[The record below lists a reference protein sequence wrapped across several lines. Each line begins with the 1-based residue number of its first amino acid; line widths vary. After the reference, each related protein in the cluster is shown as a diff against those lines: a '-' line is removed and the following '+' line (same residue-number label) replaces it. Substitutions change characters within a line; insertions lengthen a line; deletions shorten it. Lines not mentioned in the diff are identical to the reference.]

1 MYYWSRLSVGDF
13 KSGDRY
19 EDLEQTYSVNVLGF
33 TCLKNKNYHSE
44 ISLLEKQCYENPS
57 DVLSIH
63 IFELPKVPVELLRDD
78 PAQDWMRIIKADS
91 EEMLESIRT
100 RTGDPMIKKAI
111 DAICTLNADE
121 RLREQIRVQEK
132 ALLDYG
138 SGIADAE
145 ARGRAEGRA
154 EACFDIV
161 ENMRRNGFSEEQIK
175 LVVGEGYK
183 G

>member
-1 MYYWSRLSVGDF
+1 
-13 KSGDRY
+13 
-19 EDLEQTYSVNVLGF
+19 
-33 TCLKNKNYHSE
+33 
-44 ISLLEKQCYENPS
+44 
-57 DVLSIH
+57 
-63 IFELPKVPVELLRDD
+63 
-78 PAQDWMRIIKADS
+78 
-91 EEMLESIRT
+91 
-100 RTGDPMIKKAI
+100 MIKKAI
-111 DAICTLNADE
+111 DAICDLNADE

-145 ARGRAEGRA
+145 ARGETRGIAIGEARGRAEG
-154 EACFDIV
+154 EAKAYFGVI